1 MKCYLSSQSPAIL
14 KMLERAKVTDDVL
27 ILLNNIIQV
36 VEVSMDGTSGAM

>member
-1 MKCYLSSQSPAIL
+1 MMQSSHTLAIL
-14 KMLERAKVTDDVL
+14 KMLETAKSTDDVL